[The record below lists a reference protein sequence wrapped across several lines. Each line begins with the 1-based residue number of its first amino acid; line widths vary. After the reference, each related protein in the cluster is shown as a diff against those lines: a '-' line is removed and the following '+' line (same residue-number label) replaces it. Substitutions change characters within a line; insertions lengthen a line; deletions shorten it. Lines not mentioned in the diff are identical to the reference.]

1 MIGRSCRSR
10 KVRRL
15 PHNTPAAPAVRETLE
30 RILTSETF
38 GRSERAR
45 NLLRYL
51 VEQEQAGHADR
62 LKGFAIAVDVF
73 GKDADFDPSTDAV
86 VRVQAGR
93 LRELLAH
100 YFAAEGAAEPIRI
113 TVPRGSYVPAYEVDL
128 DRHAPIPDD
137 AHPPP
142 DGQAPHAESAES
154 GHGIIDPALAAA
166 DGGPPPSGAQ
176 MMRQLKF
183 FWGAM
188 AVIIL
193 MLGFLVYRINEPA
206 PGDQVAASAVGMP
219 AETSSIAGLAA
230 LEALPPVYISQK
242 SDAEGPTRVASVLRT
257 GLSGFDTVDFIGRD
271 IAESEPDNPL
281 QFVFVVGAGLA
292 EGDVL
297 VELQHSASG
306 KVLLSRMLPA
316 AEVATSKLDDTIA
329 DILSSTAPAS
339 GTIYGH
345 IDQLGIQAGLTAC
358 LLLNDD
364 YYLAETEDKHAEA
377 YRCFEQ
383 LARENAKSP
392 LIYAEMAS
400 LHMEAVRDGYG
411 YPSGATADQAL
422 ALGYRAVQMVA
433 TSPYAHRSYG
443 FLNQRI
449 GNSEEA
455 TRWMRKAYELN
466 TYDLSMAAAYGYA
479 LIFSGNYR
487 EGAPIMER
495 AVEASSAHP
504 SWWDYGLF
512 LARFM
517 LDDIAKFER
526 AAEALVTAKRGH
538 YIAVRAIAADCAGKP
553 ELAKQLVDELV
564 VEFPDF
570 AHNPRAFFVE
580 GKYPPEMTDKLLD
593 ALRQAGLGGPS

>member
-1 MIGRSCRSR
+1 
-10 KVRRL
+10 
-15 PHNTPAAPAVRETLE
+15 VRETLE
-30 RILTSETF
+30 RILASETF

-51 VEQEQAGHADR
+51 VEQEQEGHADR

-93 LRELLAH
+93 LRELLVH
-100 YFAAEGAAEPIRI
+100 YYATEGAAEPLRI
-113 TVPRGSYVPAYEVDL
+113 TVPRGNYVPAYEVDP
-128 DRHAPIPDD
+128 DRHAPPSDD
-137 AHPPP
+137 TLP
-142 DGQAPHAESAES
+142 DGQTPHVEAAEPAD
-154 GHGIIDPALAAA
+154 GIDPALAAES
-166 DGGPPPSGAQ
+166 GGPPPSGAQ

-193 MLGFLVYRINEPA
+193 MLGFLVYRINEPT
-206 PGDQVAASAVGMP
+206 PGDQIAASAVGMP
-219 AETSSIAGLAA
+219 SETSSIAGLAV
-230 LEALPPVYISQK
+230 LEALPPVYISQE
-242 SDAEGPTRVASVLRT
+242 SDAEGPTRVASALRT

-281 QFVFVVGAGLA
+281 QFVFVVGPGLA
-292 EGDVL
+292 DGDVL
-297 VELQHSASG
+297 IELQHSASG
-306 KVLLSRMLPA
+306 KVLLSRVLPA
-316 AEVATSKLDDTIA
+316 ADVVAPKLDDTIA

-345 IDQLGIQAGLTAC
+345 IDQMGIQTGLTAC

-364 YYLAETEDKHAEA
+364 YYLAESEEKHEKA
-377 YRCFEQ
+377 YRCFED

-392 LIYAEMAS
+392 LIYAEMGS
-400 LHMEAVRDGYG
+400 LHMEAVRDGYR
-411 YPSGATADQAL
+411 YPPGATAETAL

-449 GNSEEA
+449 GNSDEA

-517 LDDIAKFER
+517 QNDVAKSER

-538 YIAVRAIAADCAGKP
+538 YIAARAIAADCAGKP
-553 ELAKQLVDELV
+553 ELAKQLLDELV
-564 VEFPDF
+564 VEFPEF
-570 AHNPRAFFVE
+570 ATNPRAFFVE
-580 GKYPPEMTDKLLD
+580 GKYPPAMTEKILG

>member
-15 PHNTPAAPAVRETLE
+15 PHNTPAAPAVREALE

-51 VEQEQAGHADR
+51 FEQEQAGHADR

-100 YFAAEGAAEPIRI
+100 YYATEGAAEPIRI
-113 TVPRGSYVPAYEVDL
+113 TVPRGSYVPAYEVDPE
-128 DRHAPIPDD
+128 RRPTGIVKAPADETTEPVHDIDL
-137 AHPPP
+137 AL
-142 DGQAPHAESAES
+142 AAESAS
-154 GHGIIDPALAAA
+154 
-166 DGGPPPSGAQ
+166 PPSGAQ
-176 MMRQLKF
+176 MMRQLKL

-188 AVIIL
+188 GVIML

-206 PGDQVAASAVGMP
+206 PGDQVSATAGRTP
-219 AETSSIAGLAA
+219 AETGSIAGLAA
-230 LEALPPVYISQK
+230 LEALPPVYISQT
-242 SDAEGPTRVASVLRT
+242 SNAEGPTRVASVLRT

-271 IAESEPDNPL
+271 IAESDRDNPL

-306 KVLLSRMLPA
+306 KVLLSRVLPA
-316 AEVATSKLDDTIA
+316 ADVAAAKLDDTIA
-329 DILSSTAPAS
+329 DILSSTVPAS

-345 IDQLGIQAGLTAC
+345 IDQLGIQTGLTAC

-364 YYLAETEDKHAEA
+364 YYLAESAEKHAEA
-377 YRCFEQ
+377 YRCFEK
-383 LARENAKSP
+383 LASENAKSP

-400 LHMEAVRDGYG
+400 LHMEAVRDGYD
-411 YPSGATADQAL
+411 YPPGATADQAL

-517 LDDIAKFER
+517 LDDVPKSER

-538 YIAVRAIAADCAGKP
+538 YLAVRAIAADCAGKP
-553 ELAKQLVDELV
+553 EVAKQLLDELV
-564 VEFPDF
+564 VEFPEF
-570 AHNPRAFFVE
+570 AKNPRAFFVN
-580 GKYPPEMTDKLLD
+580 GKYPPDMTDKLLG
-593 ALRQAGLGGPS
+593 ALRRAGLGGPS

>member
-1 MIGRSCRSR
+1 
-10 KVRRL
+10 L
-15 PHNTPAAPAVRETLE
+15 QHNTPAAPAVRETLE

-51 VEQEQAGHADR
+51 IEQEQDGHADR

-93 LRELLAH
+93 LRELLAQ
-100 YFAAEGAAEPIRI
+100 YYVAEGASEPIRI
-113 TVPRGSYVPAYEVDL
+113 GIPRGSYVPAYEVDP
-128 DRHAPIPDD
+128 DRHPVEIAD
-137 AHPPP
+137 
-142 DGQAPHAESAES
+142 
-154 GHGIIDPALAAA
+154 AAA
-166 DGGPPPSGAQ
+166 DEAVDPAHGADLPFAVESGPPPSGAQ

-193 MLGFLVYRINEPA
+193 MLGFLVYRINEPT
-206 PGDQVAASAVGMP
+206 PSDHIAASAVGMP
-219 AETSSIAGLAA
+219 SETGSIAGLAA

-242 SDAEGPTRVASVLRT
+242 SSAEGATRVASVLRT

-271 IAESEPDNPL
+271 IAESDPANPL
-281 QFVFVVGAGLA
+281 QFVFVVDSGLA

-306 KVLLSRMLPA
+306 KVLLSRVLPA
-316 AEVATSKLDDTIA
+316 ADVAAAKLDDTIA
-329 DILSSTAPAS
+329 DILSSTVPAS

-345 IDQLGIQAGLTAC
+345 IDQMGIQTGLTAC

-364 YYLAETEDKHAEA
+364 YYLAESEKKHEEA
-377 YRCFEQ
+377 YRCFED

-400 LHMEAVRDGYG
+400 LHMEAVRDGYR
-411 YPSGATADQAL
+411 YPPNATADAAL

-443 FLNQRI
+443 YLNQRI

-479 LIFSGNYR
+479 LIFSGNYT

-517 LDDIAKFER
+517 LNDTARSER

-538 YIAVRAIAADCAGKP
+538 YIAARAIAADCTGKP
-553 ELAKQLVDELV
+553 ALAKQLLDELV
-564 VEFPDF
+564 VEFPEF
-570 AHNPRAFFVE
+570 ANNPRAYFVD
-580 GKYPPEMTDKLLD
+580 GKYPPEMTEKLVD
-593 ALRQAGLGGPS
+593 ALRRAGLGGPS

>member
-1 MIGRSCRSR
+1 M
-10 KVRRL
+10 
-15 PHNTPAAPAVRETLE
+15 RETLE

-51 VEQEQAGHADR
+51 VEQEQEGHADR

-100 YFAAEGAAEPIRI
+100 YYATEGAAEPIRI
-113 TVPRGSYVPAYEVDL
+113 TIPRGSYVPAYEVGP
-128 DRHAPIPDD
+128 DRHAPPGDD
-137 AHPPP
+137 TLPPHA
-142 DGQAPHAESAES
+142 QTPHAEAAEPA
-154 GHGIIDPALAAA
+154 HGIDLALAGEN
-166 DGGPPPSGAQ
+166 GGPPPSGAQ

-193 MLGFLVYRINEPA
+193 MLGFLVYRINEPT
-206 PGDQVAASAVGMP
+206 PGDQIAASAVGMP
-219 AETSSIAGLAA
+219 SETSSISGLAA

-242 SDAEGPTRVASVLRT
+242 SDSEEAARVASALRT

-271 IAESEPDNPL
+271 IAEDESDNPL
-281 QFVFVVGAGLA
+281 QFVFVVGPGLA
-292 EGDVL
+292 DGDVL
-297 VELQHSASG
+297 IELQHSASG

-316 AEVATSKLDDTIA
+316 VDVVAPKLDDAIA

-345 IDQLGIQAGLTAC
+345 IDQMGIQTGLTAC

-364 YYLAETEDKHAEA
+364 YYLAESEEKHKEA
-377 YRCFEQ
+377 YSCFED

-392 LIYAEMAS
+392 LIYAELAS
-400 LHMEAVRDGYG
+400 LHMEAVRDGYD
-411 YPSGATADQAL
+411 YPPGATADAAL

-443 FLNQRI
+443 YLNQRI

-479 LIFSGNYR
+479 LIFSGNYT

-517 LDDIAKFER
+517 LNDIAKAER

-553 ELAKQLVDELV
+553 DLAKQLLDELL
-564 VEFPDF
+564 VEFPEF
-570 AHNPRAFFVE
+570 ASNPRAFFVE
-580 GKYPPEMTDKLLD
+580 GKYPPQMTEKLLS